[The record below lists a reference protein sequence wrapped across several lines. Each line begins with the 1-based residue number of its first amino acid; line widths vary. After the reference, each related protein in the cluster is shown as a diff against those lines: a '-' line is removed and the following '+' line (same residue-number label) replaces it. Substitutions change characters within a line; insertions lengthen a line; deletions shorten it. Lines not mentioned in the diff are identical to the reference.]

1 MISAYAVPNGGAA
14 ASYHDKAFVQDG
26 ASKTADNY
34 YVNESASATWQGKG
48 AEILGIKNAAVKRE
62 DFINF
67 LDGKLKNPAN
77 GQLQDLADNSRGA
90 DRRAG
95 WDFTVSAPKS
105 VSIVGLV
112 GGDQRVIDAHIRA
125 NAAAMA
131 WIEEHGSLIRVKDS
145 LGKNAKE
152 QMGNLLWATVQHET
166 SRANE
171 PQLHNHNVIAAVVY
185 DTKRKKWR
193 SLTNDELLKLRA
205 DGDHIYKGVLAKGLR
220 EAGYEI
226 KYGKNGRDFEI
237 AGLTPEQVETYS
249 TRSSQIDE
257 ALRKRGYD
265 PETASWAARQAATL
279 DTRAK
284 KNELPRAVLHEVWQ
298 EKAKEAALD
307 LDSIV
312 AQSKERA
319 AGFSVESIAQT
330 KATNSKEALAAV
342 SWAVAHLSEREQ
354 SFTVPAL
361 EAAAVKFARGDI
373 ADVKSAIASHIKNN
387 LIVDRKQIESG
398 ARWLTTHKGISSEMC
413 LRENIL
419 AGKDKGRAVLTSK
432 EEFQKEVKA
441 FEAKKTAET
450 GQKFKLSDEQINAAE
465 NILMHGDM
473 YQGIQG
479 EAGTGKTAALAMVR
493 DVAAKKGW
501 NVMGVATA
509 ASAARELGAS
519 SGIES
524 RTLASFFVERENAL
538 RATRLDIASLKAA
551 CEAHGMLR
559 NKETPRIESKRLHVK
574 SFDLNFGKHRY
585 TFDHERGQVFKL
597 GGSISN
603 VIGGYLLDA
612 SEHLKSKTSHNLATE
627 TLGRRLQAG
636 VVGRTATLAQSLGN
650 TISRYEKVE
659 LVEAI
664 AARNALYLSRND
676 ETARLTSQ
684 LNSKE
689 AELENLLKTGNKEGK
704 RTLLVMDESSMTGAY
719 DAEKISVLAKEI
731 GARVVF
737 QGDTKQHGSVPAGR
751 AFEQAQWAGM
761 NVSILEE
768 TRRFDKATPQ
778 TKAAIAELKLGNY
791 AQALK
796 ALDHIIVEENAL
808 ANTTAVRYVENLEE
822 LRVAGKTEPKVGAV
836 VSTNKDRKAINAS
849 IHDLLQEK
857 QIIGQQNFNKEHLDD
872 PTMTPAECR
881 HVAELAAKG
890 VNRLIFA
897 SAYREL
903 GISKN
908 AVLTVTGF
916 DIEKNR
922 IHAMTPSGKKISIN
936 PDKQTDFSPAR
947 LEHRE
952 YAIGDKIEARENICP
967 QRSQRVTNGTYGT
980 ILAIDEK
987 STAIAWQ
994 DGSKSTL
1001 GNKDMCFVDLAYA
1014 HTTFKEQGATNDRE
1028 IIAASKIGAK
1038 VFHKQAVYVATTRAK
1053 DNTEIVTSD
1062 MKALLKSAGE
1072 EVLKTTAM
1080 DMKVGGQEA
1089 FDRAITTALGEQAI
1103 TKDHTSK
1110 IDALKQLIG
1119 HHKTPVVGDIKQ
1131 NDKSMTI
1138 DVLLRS

>member
-1 MISAYAVPNGGAA
+1 MISAYAIPSGGAA
-14 ASYHDKAFVQDG
+14 ASYHDKAFAQDG

-34 YVNESASATWQGKG
+34 YINEAAPATWQGKG
-48 AEILGIKNAAVKRE
+48 AAILGIKNTAVKRE

-67 LDGKLKNPAN
+67 LDGKIKNPAN
-77 GQLQDLADNSRGA
+77 GQIQDLAENSRGT

-95 WDFTVSAPKS
+95 WDFTISAPKS

-125 NAAAMA
+125 NAAAMT
-131 WIEEHGSLIRVKDS
+131 WIEEHASLIRVKDA
-145 LGKNAKE
+145 LGRNVKE
-152 QMGNLLWATVQHET
+152 QAGNLMWATVQHET

-193 SLTNDELLKLRA
+193 SLTNDALLKLRA
-205 DGDHIYKGVLAKGLR
+205 DGDSIYKGVLAKGLR

-226 KYGKNGRDFEI
+226 NYSKNGRDFEI
-237 AGLTPEQVETYS
+237 AGLMPEQVETYS

-307 LDSIV
+307 LEDIV

-319 AGFSVESIAQT
+319 AGFSAQSIAQT
-330 KATNSKEALAAV
+330 KMADSKAALAAV

-373 ADVKSAIASHIKNN
+373 ADIKAAIASHIKND
-387 LIVDRKQIESG
+387 LIIDRKQIQSG
-398 ARWLTTHKGISSEMC
+398 AQWLTTHKGISSEMG

-419 AGKDKGRAVLTSK
+419 AGKGHGRAVLTSTK
-432 EEFQKEVKA
+432 EFQNEVKS

-450 GQKFKLSDEQINAAE
+450 GEKFKLSDEQVHAAK
-465 NILMHGDM
+465 NILMHEDQ

-501 NVMGVATA
+501 QVIGIATA

-538 RATRLDIASLKAA
+538 RAARLEITALKAA
-551 CEAHGMLR
+551 CEARGLLK
-559 NKETPRIESKRLHVK
+559 NKDAPRIESKRLHVK
-574 SFDLNFGKHRY
+574 SFDLNFGEHRY
-585 TFDHERGQVFKL
+585 TFDHERGEVFKL
-597 GGSISN
+597 GGSLSN
-603 VIGGYLLDA
+603 ILGGYLLDA
-612 SEHLKSKTSHNLATE
+612 STHLHSKISADLAKE
-627 TLGRRLQAG
+627 TLGGRLRAG
-636 VVGRTATLAQSLGN
+636 ITGRAAALAQSLGN
-650 TISRYEKVE
+650 TLSCYEKVA

-664 AARNALYLSRND
+664 AARNALYRSRDD
-676 ETARLTSQ
+676 ETTRLTSQ

-689 AELENLLKTGNKEGK
+689 AELENLLKTGNKEG
-704 RTLLVMDESSMTGAY
+704 RQTLLVMDESSMTGAY
-719 DAEKISVLAKEI
+719 DAEKIAILAKEI

-791 AQALK
+791 PQALK
-796 ALDHIIVEENAL
+796 KLDHMIVEENAL
-808 ANTTAVRYVENLEE
+808 ANTTAVRYLENLED
-822 LRVAGKTEPKVGAV
+822 LKLSGKAEPKVGVV

-857 QIIGQQNFNKEHLDD
+857 HRIGQQNFNKEHLDD
-872 PTMTPAECR
+872 PTLTPAECR

-890 VNRLIFA
+890 VNRLIFS
-897 SAYREL
+897 SAYKEL
-903 GISKN
+903 GISRN

-916 DIEKNR
+916 DIPKNR
-922 IHAMTPSGKKISIN
+922 VHATTASGKKISIN

-947 LEHRE
+947 LEHRD
-952 YAIGDKIEARENICP
+952 YAVGDKIEARENILP
-967 QRSQRVTNGTYGT
+967 QSRQRVTNGTRGT
-980 ILAIDEK
+980 ILAIDDK
-987 STAIAWQ
+987 SATIAWQ

-1001 GNKDMCFVDLAYA
+1001 GNKEMCFVDLAYA

-1028 IIAASKIGAK
+1028 IIAVSKMGAK

-1072 EVLKTTAM
+1072 GVLKTTAM
-1080 DMKVGGQEA
+1080 DMKITGQEA
-1089 FDRAITTALGEQAI
+1089 FDRAITKALGEKAI
-1103 TKDHTSK
+1103 TLDHTSK
-1110 IDALKQLIG
+1110 IDTLKQSIG
-1119 HHKTPVVGDIKQ
+1119 QHKTPMSQEIKQ
-1131 NDKSMTI
+1131 NKEMTMEM
-1138 DVLLRS
+1138 LLRG